1 MIIISTLTVTIYVHS
16 CMIRLNQVDCHENS
30 VGELQFT
37 ICLLN
42 IQHWVNITVVLLHG
56 LVPSCCHLLDVV
68 SNTYYL
74 FSYTFKC
81 VFLSLSVCNIY
92 IKLLGQLRHEQ

>member
-1 MIIISTLTVTIYVHS
+1 MIITSTLTVTIYVHS

-42 IQHWVNITVVLLHG
+42 IQHWINITVVLLHG

-68 SNTYYL
+68 SNTLSFQLY
-74 FSYTFKC
+74 FQVC
-81 VFLSLSVCNIY
+81 FLSLSVCNIY
-92 IKLLGQLRHEQ
+92 IKPLGLLRHEQ

>member
-1 MIIISTLTVTIYVHS
+1 MIITSTLTVTIYVHS

-68 SNTYYL
+68 SNTIFSVILSSVFFKFECLQYL
-74 FSYTFKC
+74 YKAIGTVKA
-81 VFLSLSVCNIY
+81 
-92 IKLLGQLRHEQ
+92 